1 MDSSQNGTLL
11 NGKLLVKEAAKC
23 YPGDLIVV
31 GGEKSKAVYK
41 LVLLE
46 MGYSEVLS
54 HSLPSTF
61 DTPHIRF
68 FNRCAIC

>member
-11 NGKLLVKEAAKC
+11 NGKLLMKESAKC
-23 YPGDLIVV
+23 YPGDLITV

-41 LVLLE
+41 LILLE

-54 HSLPSTF
+54 HSSPSTLEI
-61 DTPHIRF
+61 PHL
-68 FNRCAIC
+68 